1 MKSQNTK
8 FSMVKQL
15 KSFGFAFNGLKILF
29 KQEHNARIHLFVAGL
44 VIVAGFA
51 FQLSKAEWIAVIFSK
66 GFVITTETINTV
78 IENIADFLT
87 IEKNHQ
93 IKVIKDLSA
102 AAVLISSITALIIGV
117 LIFLPKIIEMLKPI

>member
-1 MKSQNTK
+1 
-8 FSMVKQL
+8 MVKQL